1 MSWLFTSPGQS
12 IRASASASV
21 LSMNIQDWFPLE
33 LTDLISLQSKV
44 KVKSL
49 SHVQLFAT
57 PWTIAYQL
65 LCPWDFPGKNSGRG
79 CHFLL
84 QGIFPAQGSNLGL
97 PHCGQMLCHLS
108 HQGSPAVQKDSQ
120 KSSPT
125 PQIRGIN
132 SLVLSPFYGP
142 TFTSVCDYCKN
153 HSFDYTDLSAKK
165 CLWFFNMLSRS
176 VIAFLLR
183 SKHLLIS
190 CLQSPSAEILEPK
203 KIKSVTFHCFPFYLP

>member
-1 MSWLFTSPGQS
+1 M
-12 IRASASASV
+12 
-21 LSMNIQDWFPLE
+21 
-33 LTDLISLQSKV
+33 ISLQSKV

-49 SHVQLFAT
+49 SRVQLFAT

-65 LCPWDFPGKNSGRG
+65 LCPWDFPGKNSGMG

-97 PHCGQMLCHLS
+97 PVYVPISS
-108 HQGSPAVQKDSQ
+108 HQGSPAVQRDSQ

-132 SLVLSPFYGP
+132 SLVLSPLYGP
-142 TFTSVCDYCKN
+142 TFTSVYDYCKN

-165 CLWFFNMLSRS
+165 CLCFFNMLFRF
-176 VIAFLLR
+176 VIAFLPR

-190 CLQSPSAEILEPK
+190 CLQSPSAVILSPK
-203 KIKSVTFHCFPFYLP
+203 K